1 MHLELTSLPSV
12 VDMQDPLNEDQAK
25 LKQNLQKAERKK
37 RLRSLML
44 TLPLLAF
51 IMITFVVPIAEMLY
65 RSIDNPL
72 IAKNLP
78 NTVKSLSQWEQQGLP
93 EKEAY
98 NALAEELIRLYQSKS
113 LPPLASR
120 LNIEVAG
127 MRSLMMKTGRKLST
141 FEQIN
146 DYKTA
151 MIKIDKRW
159 NNIEYWGAIKN
170 LSSKFTISYYLAA
183 LDFRQNAQGDIVA
196 QPEHRQVYLNLFV
209 KTLGL
214 SALITGLCLLLG
226 YPLAYLLATLP
237 DSKSNLLLI
246 LVLLPFW
253 TSLLVR
259 TTSWI
264 VLLQMQGVVNDLLLY
279 VGVISERIQLVHNTF
294 GTVVAMVHILL
305 PFMILPIY
313 SVMKGISPDYF
324 RAARSLGATP
334 TIAFIKAYM
343 PLTMSGVGAGVLLTF
358 ILSIGFYI
366 TPALVGGRSGQMIS
380 NFIAYHMQSSL
391 NWGMASALG
400 GILLL
405 TVLIMFYLF
414 NRIVGINNIK
424 VGN

>member
-1 MHLELTSLPSV
+1 MHLELTSLPSI

-51 IMITFVVPIAEMLY
+51 IMITFVVPITEMLY

-78 NTVKSLSQWEQQGLP
+78 NTVNSLSQWEQQGLP
-93 EKEAY
+93 GKEAY